1 MVQNNNDRLKPYS
14 RKDLETLIC
23 EVMGIKSITPMIN
36 NQITKYSLEYG
47 MSFKEI
53 ARCIVYYVE
62 VQGKELSCMY
72 GLGMIPN
79 IRELANQYFKQLEL
93 DQQRKEKEA
102 EKVIEYQDNNIIF
115 HIKSLKLNTKKPKQ
129 LDLNDIKVGDEE

>member
-1 MVQNNNDRLKPYS
+1 
-14 RKDLETLIC
+14 
-23 EVMGIKSITPMIN
+23 
-36 NQITKYSLEYG
+36 
-47 MSFKEI
+47 
-53 ARCIVYYVE
+53 
-62 VQGKELSCMY
+62 MY

-93 DQQRKEKEA
+93 DQQRKQKEA